1 MADKNI
7 GRTLKTLRLA
17 KGKTQRQLAEKAGL
31 HRITLLQIELG
42 RSKPDFDT
50 LERLAKALGTP
61 MSRLV

>member
-1 MADKNI
+1 MVDKHI
-7 GRTLKTLRLA
+7 GRTLRTLRKA
-17 KGKTQRQLAEKAGL
+17 RGKTQADLAAKAGI

>member
-1 MADKNI
+1 MADKHI
-7 GRTLKTLRLA
+7 GRTLRTLRKA
-17 KGKTQRQLAEKAGL
+17 RGKTQADLAAKAGI